1 VSVQELKYWGR
12 WVSSM
17 APSGRSSFLKY
28 LMKEDNEKHVMLQ
41 SYTSMRCEINANYEL
56 KFIPIYDSLDG
67 KVS

>member
-1 VSVQELKYWGR
+1 
-12 WVSSM
+12 M